1 MRGGAAGSAQ
11 TGRDVHA
18 AGTASGPAALSARAT
33 DTAAAVET
41 GTERKTERGIKLPET
56 KVRPKQEHKCVSS
69 FDDCWSCCIVMFGT
83 LWSCLPKGITTDSV
97 NDQVE

>member
-18 AGTASGPAALSARAT
+18 AGNERDPAALSARAT

-41 GTERKTERGIKLPET
+41 EIGTETERRIKLPET
-56 KVRPKQEHKCVSS
+56 KVRSKRGRMFPILKVSKAVVVYLVES
-69 FDDCWSCCIVMFGT
+69 GI
-83 LWSCLPKGITTDSV
+83 LWSMSTGGSNTSDSV
-97 NDQVE
+97 SH